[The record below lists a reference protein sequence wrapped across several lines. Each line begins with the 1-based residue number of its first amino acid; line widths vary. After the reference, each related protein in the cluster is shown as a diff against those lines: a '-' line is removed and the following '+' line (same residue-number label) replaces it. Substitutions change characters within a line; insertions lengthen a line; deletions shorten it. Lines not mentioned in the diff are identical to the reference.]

1 MLHQPAEEWQM
12 TSRNMTADVMEFL
25 ASYRNAFQSYDT
37 DAIVAHYCFPCQLVS
52 DAEPVAVTAIEGPEQ
67 CRAAVGYIL
76 SLHREIGVTSSR
88 ITQLDISELSPRLT
102 GMMLRYELVDSDGQA
117 ALRHAVLLF
126 AAADRSRLQ
135 DRRIDPQPASKT
147 IGPGRP
153 RLDPDFVGCHE
164 VLQAKQLYASATEH
178 A

>member
-12 TSRNMTADVMEFL
+12 TSRNMTADVMDFL

-52 DAEPVAVTAIEGPEQ
+52 DAEPVAVTAIEGPGQ
-67 CRAAVGYIL
+67 CKAAVGYIL

-102 GMMLRYELVDSDGQA
+102 GMMLRYELVDSDGRPLYDMQCFYSL
-117 ALRHAVLLF
+117 LRT
-126 AAADRSRLQ
+126 DQ
-135 DRRIDPQPASKT
+135 GYRIAGLTHNQL
-147 IGPGRP
+147 P
-153 RLDPDFVGCHE
+153 RLLARAGR
-164 VLQAKQLYASATEH
+164 ASIPIS
-178 A
+178 